1 MTITVPFTPRDVVH
15 PIVLSGP
22 ADLDAALATATREV
36 LTVRPYPGGPL
47 RLVDRANLRRGV
59 RYRVLVPPAGLGA
72 VPRDAQLLGADG
84 PVPHG
89 AQLRRP
95 PGPVAEVTVIDRA
108 VALLPS
114 GHAAGL
120 ATFRLAAVVEAVVT
134 QFDRWWSAAAP
145 EPAAGVALGDRER
158 HLLALLA
165 AGLTDESAAARLG
178 VSVRTVRRM
187 MSAIMDRLG
196 ARSRFEA
203 GLKAARSGL
212 PGPGP
217 DHPGPAT
224 VGSCAGTCHRG

>member
-1 MTITVPFTPRDVVH
+1 MTITVPFPPRDVVH
-15 PIVLSGP
+15 PIVLAGP
-22 ADLDAALATATREV
+22 GDLDAALATAAREV
-36 LTVRPYPGGPL
+36 LTVRPYAGGPL

-59 RYRVLVPPAGLGA
+59 RYRVLVPPAGLA
-72 VPRDAQLLGADG
+72 TDG
-84 PVPHG
+84 PHTGPGTMPHG
-89 AQLRRP
+89 AQIRRP

-108 VALLPS
+108 VALLPA

-120 ATFRLAAVVEAVVT
+120 ATFRLPAVVEAVVT

-145 EPAAGVALGDRER
+145 EPAAGVALGERER

-178 VSVRTVRRM
+178 VSVRTVRRT

-203 GLKAARSGL
+203 GLKAARNGL
-212 PGPGP
+212 PGSIP